1 MRNNAATGQRGFSLM
16 ELMVVLILIAIV
28 MRFVVPTFAH
38 YRLTLV
44 QSATKAQIIED
55 LRAARQR
62 AITHHM
68 PVIIAFGNGV
78 STNNVTSYKI
88 HADTNADKLVTAG
101 ELIYSKSLPRDS
113 KLSRVLL
120 TPTDTLIFDTS
131 GTLKTPGTGGKIM
144 IQTGSR
150 KDTLAVSIAGII
162 YKP

>member
-1 MRNNAATGQRGFSLM
+1 M

-44 QSATKAQIIED
+44 ESATKAQIIED

-62 AITHHM
+62 AITRHT

-78 STNNVTSYKI
+78 ATTNVTAYKI
-88 HADTNADKLVTAG
+88 HQDTNGDKVVSTG
-101 ELIYSKSLPRDS
+101 ELVISKSLPRDS
-113 KLSRVLL
+113 KLSKVSL

-131 GTLKTPGTGGKIM
+131 GTLKTGSTGGKIM
-144 IQTGSR
+144 IVTGTR